1 MKKFAVIG
9 HPLDHSLSP
18 ALHNHVFHRLS
29 LDAHYQALDTLPE
42 GLAGV
47 ARQLRQGELAGINI
61 TLPHKTAFLAH
72 LDETAPDAARVGAV
86 NCVVVDRCRLVGHN
100 TDVTG
105 ICYALKQGAF
115 QTAGSDVLI
124 IGAGGGGRAVVAALM
139 LLGADHICVVD
150 CRKPAVQSLRAD
162 FREQAGGTTLEGRL
176 ISPKLDTAPYQLLVN
191 ATPVGMWPRTGD
203 SPLRADQLHRG
214 QTVFDLV
221 YRPENTLLLRRAL
234 ERGCRTVTGLDMFI
248 AQGLASLE
256 HWFPGVIYNE
266 VGELNPG
273 IELPAL
279 KAALSTAVEEQASS
293 TGPSTLLR
301 TGPSASLR
309 TGPSALLRT
318 GPTPPTGET
327 V

>member
-1 MKKFAVIG
+1 MKKLAVIG

-72 LDETAPDAARVGAV
+72 LDEAAPDAARVGAV
-86 NCVVVDRCRLVGHN
+86 NCVVVDGSRLVGHN

-105 ICYALKQGAF
+105 IQYALGQSGF
-115 QTAGSDVLI
+115 QTGGSRVLV
-124 IGAGGGGRAVVAALM
+124 IGGGGGGRAVVAALM

-150 CRKPAVQSLRAD
+150 CRKPAVQSLLAD
-162 FREQAGGTTLEGRL
+162 FREQAGGSTLEGRL
-176 ISPKLDTAPYQLLVN
+176 ISPELDTAPYQLLVN
-191 ATPVGMWPRTGD
+191 ATPVGMWPQVEA

-221 YRPENTLLLRRAL
+221 YRPETTLLLQQAISQ
-234 ERGCRTVTGLDMFI
+234 GCRTITGLDMFI

-266 VGELNPG
+266 AGELNSG

-279 KAALSTAVEEQASS
+279 KAALSAAIEEQAS
-293 TGPSTLLR
+293 R
-301 TGPSASLR
+301 A
-309 TGPSALLRT
+309 